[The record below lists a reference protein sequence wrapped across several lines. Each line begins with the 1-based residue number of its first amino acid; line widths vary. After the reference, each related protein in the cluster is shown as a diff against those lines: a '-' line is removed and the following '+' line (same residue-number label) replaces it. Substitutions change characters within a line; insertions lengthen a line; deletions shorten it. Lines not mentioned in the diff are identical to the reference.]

1 MFTINLGGDT
11 RYLHST
17 LGGAYNISGSSG
29 TITLFVNFMMVKQG
43 YVFLF
48 TIEAKLVIC
57 L

>member
-11 RYLHST
+11 RCLHAT

-29 TITLFVNFMMVKQG
+29 TVTLFVSFIMVKQG

-48 TIEAKLVIC
+48 IVEAKLGIC